1 MGINALG
8 LLKGGIGEFTSFGST
23 VEEKETQRLIT
34 SLVTQRDENEWLE
47 FKHNNDK
54 PDDIG
59 EYVSALSNAAALLG
73 KEKAYMVWGVK
84 DGTREI
90 LGTTFDPIIAKVNAQ
105 ELENWLLTH
114 LEPQIEFHF
123 HKTIYSEKNV
133 VLLEI
138 SATLNRPVA
147 FKGTE
152 YIRVGSYKKEL
163 RRHPEK
169 ERALW
174 RRFEKRSFEA
184 RVALDNVSTEDVL
197 SLLDYPEFFRLT
209 RQPMP
214 ENKSTILRKMSEDK
228 LLYNGEDGRVAI
240 SNLGAILFARLLS
253 DFGDLARRGLRVA
266 FYDGRDRSATL
277 RQQIGQRGYAVG
289 FAGALDW
296 INVRLPANEPIKGA
310 LREEVRLY
318 PEIAIREMLANALIH
333 QDFGI
338 IGNPPKVEVFTD
350 RIEFSNPGR
359 PLPPD
364 LYIGVSP
371 MTRNL
376 SIASLMRRIGYC
388 EEFGT
393 GFTKVAS
400 SIETFQLPPLDFR
413 ISDLN
418 TTIILSAPRSFS
430 EMDREERIRACYQH
444 ACLLNVSG
452 KKMTNTTLRQRLG
465 IKESNYPQASKI
477 ISDSIDAGLIK
488 PSKVGMGPNSTYIPK
503 WA

>member
-1 MGINALG
+1 VST
-8 LLKGGIGEFTSFGST
+8 KREIGE
-23 VEEKETQRLIT
+23 EPTQRLVN
-34 SLVTQRDENEWLE
+34 SLISLTKETEWVE
-47 FKHNNDK
+47 FKHNCVNK
-54 PDDIG
+54 EEIG
-59 EYVSALSNAAALLG
+59 EYISALSNAAALVG
-73 KEKAYMVWGVK
+73 KDKAYLLWGIE
-84 DGTREI
+84 DGTRNI
-90 LGTTFDPIIAKVNAQ
+90 VGTTFIPHTEKVKSQ
-105 ELENWLLTH
+105 ELENWILTQ
-114 LEPQIEFHF
+114 LEPQVEFHF
-123 HKTIYSEKNV
+123 KSIIINNKSV
-133 VLLEI
+133 VILQI
-138 SATLNRPVA
+138 SATINRPVA
-147 FKGTE
+147 FRGIE

-163 RRHPEK
+163 RKHPEK
-169 ERALW
+169 ERTLW
-174 RRFEKRSFEA
+174 RRFDKRSFEA
-184 RVALDNVSTEDVL
+184 QIALDNVSTEDVL

-228 LLYNGEDGRVAI
+228 LLYSGEDGRVAI

-338 IGNPPKVEVFTD
+338 IGSSPKVEVFTD

-418 TTIILSAPRSFS
+418 TTIILSAPRGFS

-444 ACLLNVSG
+444 ACLLFVSG
-452 KKMTNTTLRQRLG
+452 KKMTNATLRQRLG
-465 IKESNYPQASKI
+465 IKESNYPQASKVI
-477 ISDSIDAGLIK
+477 ADSINASLIK
-488 PSKVGMGPNSTYIPK
+488 PSKEGMGPNSTYIPK